1 MFSSFFFVLNL
12 QTASAKPS
20 LLAALNKS
28 SKQVSRTGSDVS
40 TQSSKCELCSVMNTL
55 FQGYMETLLTV
66 RKSVGNGENIHLLFF
81 LYHFSQV
88 YVFKFCEVLDQIYT
102 YLLFYSTLSICVILY
117 LYFILALFL
126 GIFQV
131 QFFFF
136 I

>member
-1 MFSSFFFVLNL
+1 MFSSVFFVLNL

-81 LYHFSQV
+81 
-88 YVFKFCEVLDQIYT
+88 YT
-102 YLLFYSTLSICVILY
+102 TSARSTSLSFVKSLIRYTPNYYFIQFINLCDLIFIFYSCLV
-117 LYFILALFL
+117 FRDFL
-126 GIFQV
+126 CLV
-131 QFFFF
+131 FFF